1 MRASEQDRPDVARAR
16 RAWRARQRR
25 KSFDPAHLVFLDE
38 AGAKTNVTR
47 LRGRAPRGKRLHA
60 KAPHGHWKT
69 TTMISSVRLDGASTC
84 MTIEG
89 ATDTLVFR
97 EYVRQVLCPSLRPGD
112 VVILDNLRPHKSAET
127 LTLIEAAGASVR
139 FLPAYSPDLNPIE
152 KMWSKVKANLRAAEA
167 RTLPELE
174 TAIAAALQSVTA
186 QDAEGWFQSCGYM
199 QK

>member
-1 MRASEQDRPDVARAR
+1 M
-16 RAWRARQRR
+16 
-25 KSFDPAHLVFLDE
+25 VFLDE
-38 AGAKTNVTR
+38 AGAKTNMTR
-47 LRGRAPRGKRLHA
+47 LRGRAPRGERLHA

-69 TTMISSVRLDGASTC
+69 TTMISSVRLDGCTAC

-97 EYVRQVLCPSLRPGD
+97 EYVRHVLCPSLRPGD
-112 VVILDNLRPHKSAET
+112 MVVMDNLMPHKSIET
-127 LTLIEAAGASVR
+127 LALIEAAGATVR

-152 KMWSKVKANLRAAEA
+152 KMWSKVKNRLRAAQA
-167 RTLPELE
+167 RTRAELE

-186 QDAEGWFQSCGYM
+186 QDAAGWFQSCGYT